1 MKRLLFALAACL
13 PLLAQAQAWPSKPL
27 RIIVPF
33 PPGGFNDTL
42 ARTLASELPKTLG
55 QAVVVENKPGGNTI
69 IGTEAAAKSPPD
81 GYTLFVAA
89 LPFSVVQSIHK
100 APFDVVRDFAP
111 IAFVGFSANM
121 LVAHPSFPAGT
132 VQELLKHA
140 RERPGKVNYASSG
153 NGSSPHLSME
163 LLKMMTRTYMVHIPY
178 RGSAPAVTDLLAG
191 QVDIAFD
198 NTPNVLQ
205 HVRAGKLKALAVT
218 TAKRDPLATDVPSL
232 AEAGVPGYD
241 VSAWFGVLAPAG
253 TPREIVQRLNAE
265 IRKVIEAPE
274 VRERW
279 AKTGVQVQSG
289 SPEQFAEF
297 LKSEVAR
304 WAGVVRDAGIR
315 PD

>member
-1 MKRLLFALAACL
+1 
-13 PLLAQAQAWPSKPL
+13 
-27 RIIVPF
+27 
-33 PPGGFNDTL
+33 
-42 ARTLASELPKTLG
+42 
-55 QAVVVENKPGGNTI
+55 
-69 IGTEAAAKSPPD
+69 
-81 GYTLFVAA
+81 
-89 LPFSVVQSIHK
+89 
-100 APFDVVRDFAP
+100 
-111 IAFVGFSANM
+111 
-121 LVAHPSFPAGT
+121 
-132 VQELLKHA
+132 
-140 RERPGKVNYASSG
+140 
-153 NGSSPHLSME
+153 
-163 LLKMMTRTYMVHIPY
+163 MMTRTYMVHIPY